1 MNANVLLKLNK
12 IKTQK
17 IGKFPVVILPLD
29 DFEKMKED
37 LVMYQSRT
45 FKKDITRAREEVKK
59 GKLLTFRDV
68 KKNLKLK

>member
-45 FKKDITRAREEVKK
+45 FRKDITRAREEVKK
-59 GKLLTFRDV
+59 GKLLTFKDV